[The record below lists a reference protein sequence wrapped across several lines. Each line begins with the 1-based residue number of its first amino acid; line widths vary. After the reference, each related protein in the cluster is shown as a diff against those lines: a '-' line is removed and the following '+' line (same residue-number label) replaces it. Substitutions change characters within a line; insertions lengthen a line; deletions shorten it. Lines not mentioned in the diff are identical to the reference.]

1 MMNRNPIIPF
11 VLIMVMGIGLMF
23 LLSFKGLG
31 DSKDLAKEKEGGGE
45 KTEETA
51 EANPEDFYQQS
62 CAACHGNQYEGVSGP
77 SLKGVGSKYSQE
89 EIQDILT
96 NGKGAMPPGLAAGK
110 EAEMAEWIV
119 NELK

>member
-1 MMNRNPIIPF
+1 MNRNPIIPF

-23 LLSFKGLG
+23 LLSFKGVG

-51 EANPEDFYQQS
+51 EVNPEKFYQQS

-77 SLKGVGSKYSQE
+77 ALKGVGSKYSKE
-89 EIQDILT
+89 EIQDILV
-96 NGKGAMPPGLAAGK
+96 NGKGNMPPGMAAGK

>member
-1 MMNRNPIIPF
+1 MNRNPIIPF

-23 LLSFKGLG
+23 LLSFKGIG
-31 DSKDLAKEKEGGGE
+31 DSKDLAKEKEGGE

-51 EANPEDFYQQS
+51 ELNPEDFYQQS
-62 CAACHGNQYEGVSGP
+62 CAMCHGNQYEGVSGP
-77 SLKGVGSKYSQE
+77 ALKGVGSKYSKE

-96 NGKGAMPPGLAAGK
+96 NGKGAMPPGMAAGK

>member
-1 MMNRNPIIPF
+1 MNRNPIIPF

-31 DSKDLAKEKEGGGE
+31 DSKDLAKEGEGG

-51 EANPEDFYQQS
+51 EVNPEEFYQQT
-62 CAACHGNQYEGVSGP
+62 CAGCHGNQYEGVSGP
-77 SLKGVGSKYSQE
+77 SLKGVGSKYSQD
-89 EIQDILT
+89 EIKDILT
-96 NGKGAMPPGLAAGK
+96 NGKGNMPPGMAAGK
-110 EAEMAEWIV
+110 EDQMAEWIV